1 MNLPL
6 RFRSTSNPAIAG
18 LNSEKAQYS
27 NTALL
32 QHSVRKESRTRTKRL
47 TSRVFLFALFS
58 LQAAIV
64 NAYVAAPVKRARE
77 VGVPFDGKPG
87 EFNAITDVPGI
98 EVGQTTLVEGEGK
111 LVVGQGPVR
120 TGVTAIFPLGKAGAN
135 TPVPAAIFSFNGN
148 GEMTGSEWVEE
159 SGFLEGP
166 VLLTNTHSVGVVRDA
181 VIEWGQKRYPDTEY
195 YSLPVVAETW
205 DGQLNDINGFHVKK
219 TDVFAALDTA
229 TGGPVAEGNVGGGTG
244 NRAFD
249 FKAGIGTASRL
260 VSIHDDRFCVGVLV
274 QANFASRENLIIA
287 GVPVGKE
294 ITDLMPEIHRNP
306 EREGSIL
313 VVVAT
318 NAPLFPTQLKRL
330 AKRAAL
336 GIGRTG
342 GISTDSSGDLFIAF
356 TTAVPTQE
364 GGQQHWA
371 TVKNPDLSPLLAA
384 VVQATE
390 EAIVNSLVA
399 AKTMHGINDN
409 VIYALP
415 HDRLREVLQKYNRL
429 VTP

>member
-1 MNLPL
+1 MNLSL

-32 QHSVRKESRTRTKRL
+32 QHSVRKESRTRTNRL

-58 LQAAIV
+58 LQAAIA

-135 TPVPAAIFSFNGN
+135 TPVPAAMFSFNGN

-229 TGGPVAEGNVGGGTG
+229 TGGSVAEGNVGGGTG

-336 GIGRTG
+336 GIGRTDRK
-342 GISTDSSGDLFIAF
+342 S
-356 TTAVPTQE
+356 
-364 GGQQHWA
+364 
-371 TVKNPDLSPLLAA
+371 
-384 VVQATE
+384 VV
-390 EAIVNSLVA
+390 
-399 AKTMHGINDN
+399 
-409 VIYALP
+409 
-415 HDRLREVLQKYNRL
+415 
-429 VTP
+429 

>member
-1 MNLPL
+1 MN
-6 RFRSTSNPAIAG
+6 FEFS
-18 LNSEKAQYS
+18 
-27 NTALL
+27 
-32 QHSVRKESRTRTKRL
+32 SRTKVL
-47 TSRVFLFALFS
+47 LFALSF
-58 LQAAIV
+58 LQVTLA
-64 NAYVAAPVKRARE
+64 NAYVASPVKRARDL
-77 VGVPFDGKPG
+77 GVPFDGTPG
-87 EFNAITDVPGI
+87 ELNAITDVPGV
-98 EVGQTTLVEGEGK
+98 EVGQTTLIEGEGK
-111 LVVGQGPVR
+111 LVVGKGPVR
-120 TGVTAIFPLGKAGAN
+120 TGVTAILPLGKTGAN
-135 TPVPAAIFSFNGN
+135 TPVPAAMFSFNGN

-181 VIEWGQKRYPDTEY
+181 VIAWGQKRYPDTEY

-205 DGQLNDINGFHVKK
+205 DGELNDINGFHVKK
-219 TDVFAALDTA
+219 EDVFAALDNA
-229 TGGPVAEGNVGGGTG
+229 TGGPVVEGNVGGGTG
-244 NRAFD
+244 NRAFE

-260 VSIHDDRFCVGVLV
+260 VSLHDDQFCVGVLV

-294 ITDLMPEIHRNP
+294 ITDLMPEIHRDP

-318 NAPLFPTQLKRL
+318 NAPLLPTQLKRL

-356 TTAVPTQE
+356 STAVPKQE
-364 GGQQHWA
+364 GGRQQWS
-371 TVKNPDLSPLLAA
+371 TIKNPDVSPLLAA

-390 EAIVNSLVA
+390 EAIINSLAA

-415 HDRLREVLQKYNRL
+415 HDRLREVLRKYNRL
-429 VTP
+429 TTE